1 MMQQH
6 TLSRRRILFF
16 MLLGL
21 AAVVAIGYFVAS
33 ALISSSKSNPGTGE
47 SSARSPIAVRVAKA
61 EMRTLTPA
69 VEVIGSVQPDPARI
83 SILAA
88 ATTGSVEKLA
98 VREGTRVAKNDL
110 VIQLDERPAKLAL
123 DRAEAAYARLIAKPR
138 PEELDQA
145 RLLVEKVEAAH
156 ALAASRLK
164 KAEEL
169 RARNEELVPAIELQ
183 DEQRN
188 EEATKAEWESAQA
201 QAKLLNDGPSAEV
214 RRESQVEVETAK
226 LQLEY
231 CQVRS
236 PIAGEVV
243 EFRASVGQRAD
254 VGIPLATIL
263 DTSEVV
269 VQARVPSDRL
279 AGVLAAMETGGQEA
293 LASIHCPAFPHD
305 TFTARGGWLSQQTEA
320 QTSDVPIKL
329 RVPNLK
335 RLLRPGMTV
344 QVELHEQGVEGLA
357 IPEAAVTVN
366 EEGHR
371 IVTLIRN
378 GKAVPTEIT
387 IASDKEPEVRAGGWI
402 RVLSGLEP
410 GDEVAI
416 ENGYALPKD
425 TPVVVLS
432 PETATGSP

>member
-6 TLSRRRILFF
+6 TTLSRRLIPLS
-16 MLLGL
+16 LLGL
-21 AAVVAIGYFVAS
+21 AVLVVIGWFVFTR
-33 ALISSSKSNPGTGE
+33 LIPLRTSELATVE
-47 SSARSPIAVRVAKA
+47 ATARSPIAVRVAKA
-61 EMRTLTPA
+61 EVRTLTPI
-69 VEVIGSVQPDPARI
+69 VEVIGNVEPDPERI
-83 SILAA
+83 SVLAA
-88 ATTGSVEKLA
+88 ATTGSVQRLS
-98 VREGTRVAKNDL
+98 VREGTRVAKGD
-110 VIQLDERPAKLAL
+110 VVVQLDERPAKLAL

-138 PEELDQA
+138 PEESDQA
-145 RLLVEKVEAAH
+145 RLLVEKAEAAH

-169 RARNEELVPAIELQ
+169 RARDAELVPVIELQ

-226 LQLEY
+226 LQLDY

-243 EFRASVGQRAD
+243 EIKTSLGQRAD
-254 VGIPLATIL
+254 VGTPLATIL

-279 AGVLAAMETGGQEA
+279 AGILSAMENGQQEA
-293 LASIHCPAFPHD
+293 LATIQCLAFPNKM
-305 TFTARGGWLSQQTEA
+305 FTASSGWLSGQTEA

-329 RVPNLK
+329 RVPNPQG
-335 RLLRPGMTV
+335 LLRPGMTV
-344 QVELHEQGVEGLA
+344 QVELHEQGVDGLA
-357 IPEAAVTVN
+357 IPDVAVTVN
-366 EEGHR
+366 EEGHH
-371 IVTLIRN
+371 IVTVIRDD
-378 GKAVPTEIT
+378 KAVPTEIT
-387 IASDKEPEVRAGGWI
+387 VISEKDPEVRAGGWI
-402 RVLSGLEP
+402 RILSGLEP

-425 TPVVVLS
+425 TAVTVLP
-432 PETATGSP
+432 PEKSTGSP